1 MALKHEDTVA
11 GGAVALAGLIVGY
24 LALDI
29 RAGATGNTLPPNF
42 FPLLCAG
49 GMMICGVV
57 ILARGLMSDA
67 GPLPTLIDRRVAI
80 VGGLT
85 FIYYWFFAWLDFRLA
100 AAVLTVATM
109 LAFGIRSW
117 LQLVVVPLVLSVGLY
132 FAFTRGFQLVLPTWI

>member
-1 MALKHEDTVA
+1 MLGEEKPMALKHEDTVA

-85 FIYYWFFAWLDFRLA
+85 FIYYWFFAWLDFRLV
-100 AAVLTVATM
+100 AAVL
-109 LAFGIRSW
+109 
-117 LQLVVVPLVLSVGLY
+117 
-132 FAFTRGFQLVLPTWI
+132 